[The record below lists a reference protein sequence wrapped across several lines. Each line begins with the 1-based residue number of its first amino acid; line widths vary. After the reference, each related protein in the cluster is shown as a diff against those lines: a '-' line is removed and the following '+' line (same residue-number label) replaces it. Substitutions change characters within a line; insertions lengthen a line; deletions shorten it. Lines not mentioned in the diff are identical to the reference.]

1 MKKILQLL
9 LATLIALPTTNGW
22 AESLDKLVPDCAE
35 ILGRMKREDIINM
48 ELVNEAKG
56 IVILNVTGFSIGI
69 GGSGGDGI
77 LMAKTDKGWSGPVA
91 ITTDGGTL
99 GIDVGGTDND
109 IVILLMKEGVVS
121 KWGTDGQHFSS
132 ASAGAVMGPK
142 GGAALDASMRD
153 RDFNVYVWNKGAKL
167 GVNFGGFDVNINEEA
182 NADFYSKPMV
192 SVKDI
197 LNSVAEVPASKK
209 DGMARIYDLLKGK

>member
-1 MKKILQLL
+1 MKNMLQIL
-9 LATLIALPTTNGW
+9 LATLVALPAVNGR
-22 AESLDKLVPDCAE
+22 AESLEKLIPDCAE
-35 ILGRMKREDIINM
+35 ILGKMKREDILNM
-48 ELVNEAKG
+48 DLAKEAKG
-56 IVILNVTGFSIGI
+56 IVILNVTGFSLGI

-77 LMAKTDKGWSGPVA
+77 LMAKTEKGWSGPVA

-99 GIDVGGTDND
+99 GIDIGGTDND

-121 KWGTDGQHFSS
+121 KWGTDGTHFSS

-153 RDFNVYVWNKGAKL
+153 RDFYVYIWNKGAKL

-182 NADFYSKPMV
+182 NADFYGKPMV
-192 SVKDI
+192 SAKDI
-197 LNSVAEVPASKK
+197 LNAVAEVPSSKK
-209 DGMARIYDLLKGK
+209 DGFARIVDLLK

>member
-1 MKKILQLL
+1 
-9 LATLIALPTTNGW
+9 
-22 AESLDKLVPDCAE
+22 
-35 ILGRMKREDIINM
+35 
-48 ELVNEAKG
+48 
-56 IVILNVTGFSIGI
+56 VILNVTGFSIGI

-77 LMAKTDKGWSGPVA
+77 LMAKTEKGWSGPVA

-142 GGAALDASMRD
+142 GGAAVDASMRD
-153 RDFNVYVWNKGAKL
+153 RDFHVYIWNKGAEL

-182 NADFYSKPMV
+182 NADFYGKPMV
-192 SVKDI
+192 SAKDI

-209 DGMARIYDLLKGK
+209 DGVVRITDLLK

>member
-1 MKKILQLL
+1 MKKLQSIL
-9 LATLIALPTTNGW
+9 LATLIALPSINGR
-22 AESLDKLVPDCAE
+22 AESLEKLIPDSAE

-48 ELVNEAKG
+48 DLVKDAKG

-109 IVILLMKEGVVS
+109 IVILLMNDGVVS
-121 KWGTDGQHFSS
+121 KWGKGDHFGSSS
-132 ASAGAVMGPK
+132 AKAVMGPK
-142 GGAALDASMRD
+142 GGAAVDATMKT
-153 RDFNVYVWNKGAKL
+153 RDFNVYIWNKGAQL
-167 GVNFGGFDVNINEEA
+167 GVNFGGFDVNINDEA
-182 NADFYSKPMV
+182 NANFYGKPMV
-192 SVKDI
+192 SVNDI

-209 DGMARIYDLLKGK
+209 DGMARIYDLLK

>member
-1 MKKILQLL
+1 MKNMLPIL
-9 LATLIALPTTNGW
+9 LATLIALPAMNGR

-48 ELVNEAKG
+48 DLVKEAKG

-99 GIDVGGTDND
+99 GIEVGGQDND
-109 IVILLMKEGVVS
+109 IVMLLMNNGVVS
-121 KWGTDGQHFSS
+121 KWATGEHF
-132 ASAGAVMGPK
+132 
-142 GGAALDASMRD
+142 
-153 RDFNVYVWNKGAKL
+153 
-167 GVNFGGFDVNINEEA
+167 
-182 NADFYSKPMV
+182 
-192 SVKDI
+192 
-197 LNSVAEVPASKK
+197 
-209 DGMARIYDLLKGK
+209 

>member
-1 MKKILQLL
+1 MKKLQRIL
-9 LATLIALPTTNGW
+9 LATLIALPSVNGW
-22 AESLDKLVPDCAE
+22 AESLDKLIPDCAE

-48 ELVNEAKG
+48 DLVKDAKG

-121 KWGTDGQHFSS
+121 KWGNGDHFSSSS
-132 ASAGAVMGPK
+132 ASAVLGPK
-142 GGAALDASMRD
+142 GGAAVDASMRN
-153 RDFNVYVWNKGAKL
+153 RDFNVYIWNKGAKL
-167 GVNFGGFDVNINEEA
+167 GVNFGGFDVNINDEA
-182 NADFYSKPMV
+182 NADFYGKPMV

-197 LNSVAEVPASKK
+197 LNSAVEVPASKK
-209 DGMARIYDLLKGK
+209 DGFARITDLLK